1 VEGVEKSFPGV
12 QALRGVDLDLD
23 RGEVLAL
30 VGENGAGKSTLIKVL
45 AGVHGPDRGR
55 VLLGGAP
62 ADLGTPRRA
71 REAGVSVIHQELSL
85 VRHLSV
91 TDNVFLGRELCRSG
105 LVDRGAQR
113 ERVSALF
120 RQLDMS
126 MDPDMSCEALSVAER
141 QMVEIAK
148 ALVTEARILI
158 MDEPTA
164 ALTPREVERLF
175 AVIEGLVA
183 RGMAVIYVSHRL
195 GEVRAISHR
204 VMVLRDGEHVG
215 TFETADVTHGG
226 LIELMVGRTID
237 REFPREIRPAG
248 PVRLKV
254 EGLRRGEKV
263 RDVGFEVRAGEIL
276 GITGLVGAGRTET
289 ARLLAGADPMDAG
302 TVQLDGERLQI
313 DGPGSA
319 IRQGICLLTEDR
331 GGQGLALGH
340 AVTHNF
346 GLPNLDRFSRLGV
359 LDLNREREALS
370 GYSDDLQIR
379 MDDAARPV
387 GLLSGGN
394 QQKVVLAKW
403 LQRNCEVVIIDEP
416 TRGVDV
422 GARYEF
428 YLLINRLAA
437 AGKVVI
443 MISSDLPEV
452 LGMSDRVLVMAD
464 GRVRG
469 EITDV
474 AAATQEEVMELAI
487 Q

>member
-1 VEGVEKSFPGV
+1 M
-12 QALRGVDLDLD
+12 RG
-23 RGEVLAL
+23 
-30 VGENGAGKSTLIKVL
+30 
-45 AGVHGPDRGR
+45 
-55 VLLGGAP
+55 
-62 ADLGTPRRA
+62 
-71 REAGVSVIHQELSL
+71 
-85 VRHLSV
+85 
-91 TDNVFLGRELCRSG
+91 
-105 LVDRGAQR
+105 
-113 ERVSALF
+113 
-120 RQLDMS
+120 
-126 MDPDMSCEALSVAER
+126 
-141 QMVEIAK
+141 
-148 ALVTEARILI
+148 
-158 MDEPTA
+158 
-164 ALTPREVERLF
+164 
-175 AVIEGLVA
+175 
-183 RGMAVIYVSHRL
+183 
-195 GEVRAISHR
+195 
-204 VMVLRDGEHVG
+204 
-215 TFETADVTHGG
+215 
-226 LIELMVGRTID
+226 
-237 REFPREIRPAG
+237 
-248 PVRLKV
+248 
-254 EGLRRGEKV
+254 GEKV